1 LDKEVLHAYGYG
13 KEHGGKGGNSVALL
27 LMKHVDDR
35 GLFGG
40 TKRRSLNVVMD
51 NCSRQSENNYVSRL
65 APYSSKKDTSKKFF
79 LYS

>member
-51 NCSRQSENNYVSRL
+51 NWSQGLPHTRRKRILQK
-65 APYSSKKDTSKKFF
+65 SSFCILDQRP
-79 LYS
+79 